1 MPEQYN
7 RAKWPAMHEE
17 FTNIFKTRTRDE
29 WWDLLT
35 KADICTGKMLTL
47 DELENDPQIRARNM
61 IVEVETPDGGKVK
74 QVGVSVKLSETPGSI
89 RSLAPK
95 LGQHTDAILADLG
108 YSADDAAR
116 WRAEGAVK

>member
-1 MPEQYN
+1 
-7 RAKWPAMHEE
+7 
-17 FTNIFKTRTRDE
+17 
-29 WWDLLT
+29 
-35 KADICTGKMLTL
+35 
-47 DELENDPQIRARNM
+47 M

-74 QVGVSVKLSETPGSI
+74 QVGISVKLSETPGSI

-108 YSADDAAR
+108 YSAEDAAR